1 MLLVA
6 LQAYKKSKPTAN
18 NSIVKRLNVKKKTR
32 QLTEQI
38 SCLEFL

>member
-1 MLLVA
+1 MLLIA
-6 LQAYKKSKPTAN
+6 LRAYKKSKPTDN

>member
-18 NSIVKRLNVKKKTR
+18 NSIVKRLNGKKKNKTTYR
-32 QLTEQI
+32 ADKL
-38 SCLEFL
+38 S